1 MNFFIEN
8 SDVHAYHISFY
19 FCKSCQIHSFL
30 HSIAAIPKSLKY
42 CSVQKAVDLTTFADF
57 LSFKMAPNQ
66 SVNKKEKQTNL
77 RGIGIRRDVL
87 RRHNFVVEVVA
98 KYF

>member
-1 MNFFIEN
+1 MSVVRVYDNPHCSNLDI
-8 SDVHAYHISFY
+8 YIS
-19 FCKSCQIHSFL
+19 QIIHSFS